1 MGHKQGTKIKGL
13 VLKRVCILGISCP
26 KQGQGFKPSTAQ
38 TAQTAQRA
46 SWGVTKSMDS
56 LQISLDQPGL
66 AFSACNNPVS
76 SLFCTQVILKLFAE
90 FY

>member
-13 VLKRVCILGISCP
+13 VLKRVCILGIFCP
-26 KQGQGFKPSTAQ
+26 KQDQGFKPS